1 MNRTLALLLAVAA
14 LVSIGAARA
23 PEAPSGCILFLI
35 CMPGGSTPSPSPSGG
50 GSGGSG
56 GGTGSGS
63 GAGSGGGLGGLVGGL
78 TGQGQGGTKD
88 NAGGIPA
95 VPLVATPDDSMTFT
109 LPASQLGGSSISFGG
124 IPIVSLVTVHL
135 ADGSRTTVIKLQA
148 DSITIDD
155 FVLDVKKTP
164 GGDAGVTTSK
174 QMVLSG
180 HVSAYVDSVTA
191 TLPGGGPLTLGA
203 ATPPTGSELPSS
215 TLLGVHLGLV
225 GVISDRMTMTP
236 SHLNVVP
243 GTG

>member
-1 MNRTLALLLAVAA
+1 MASV
-14 LVSIGAARA
+14 GAARA
-23 PEAPSGCILFLI
+23 PAADSGCILLVI
-35 CMPGGSTPSPSPSGG
+35 CMPDGGGSTPSPTPSGG

-56 GGTGSGS
+56 GGSGTGS
-63 GAGSGGGLGGLVGGL
+63 GSGGGLGGIIGGA
-78 TGQGQGGTKD
+78 TGGIGAGGTQD
-88 NAGGIPA
+88 NAGGIPP

-148 DSITIDD
+148 DSVTIDD
-155 FVLDVKKTP
+155 FVLDVKKVP

-180 HVSAYVDSVTA
+180 HVSAYIDSATA
-191 TLPGGGPLTLGA
+191 TLPGGIPLTLGA
-203 ATPPTGSELPSS
+203 QTPPTEDELPQ

-243 GTG
+243 GKG